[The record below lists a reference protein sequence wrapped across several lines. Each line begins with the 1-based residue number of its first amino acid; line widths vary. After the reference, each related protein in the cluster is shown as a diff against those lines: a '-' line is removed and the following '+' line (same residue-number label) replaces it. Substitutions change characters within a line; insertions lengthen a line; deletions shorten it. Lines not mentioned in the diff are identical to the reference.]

1 MLKRKKAMV
10 LELIKSDTIKIAI
23 NETKKNANLREQNKL
38 SLSNEYPYYNQA
50 PMTRPTGV

>member
-50 PMTRPTGV
+50 PMTRPTGM